1 MTRLFAA
8 LRPATLLAAIPLT
21 TCSTPP
27 PPYAPTALA
36 IPRSGESASQY
47 QADSLAC
54 RQYMAAANRSA
65 GGNNSSNAGI
75 IAGAQ
80 SPYDVAYAQCMTR
93 KGYMVETSN
102 WLNAV
107 VTPPRYG
114 SASSGGYPS
123 AYAYPSDY
131 PSAYA
136 HPGGYPYYVTSPYA
150 VGTLPFFFFVTHGH
164 NRFHHEGDGHF
175 GH

>member
-36 IPRSGESASQY
+36 IPRSGESVSQY

-93 KGYMVETSN
+93 KGYMIETSN

-114 SASSGGYPS
+114 SASPGGYPS
-123 AYAYPSDY
+123 AGAS
-131 PSAYA
+131 S
-136 HPGGYPYYVTSPYA
+136 GGYSS
-150 VGTLPFFFFVTHGH
+150 HGAY
-164 NRFHHEGDGHF
+164 
-175 GH
+175 